1 MTLGSCMESP
11 SGSGQTGI
19 GIRGSSLMVREL
31 HLASAL
37 ESAFLVGTVGAGTTG
52 DTIGITTAFV
62 STITTTSHTAESSPT
77 ATTSIAAVDFM
88 TADFAVVASP
98 THGASAGRIT
108 DSTALVPVHSA
119 ALTMEESRE
128 GSPIADGRALAE
140 ASVEVVVSE
149 AAVFTGEAAVAGNSV
164 PLPETRLMIW
174 RKNSCAQTI

>member
-62 STITTTSHTAESSPT
+62 SPLTTTSINAEFSPT
-77 ATTSIAAVDFM
+77 ASTSVAAAHFM
-88 TADFAVVASP
+88 AADLAAVASP
-98 THGASAGRIT
+98 THGASALNLT
-108 DSTALVPVHSA
+108 DSMPSVPVHSPA
-119 ALTMEESRE
+119 
-128 GSPIADGRALAE
+128 
-140 ASVEVVVSE
+140 
-149 AAVFTGEAAVAGNSV
+149 
-164 PLPETRLMIW
+164 
-174 RKNSCAQTI
+174 

>member
-37 ESAFLVGTVGAGTTG
+37 ESAFLVGQVGAGKTG

-62 STITTTSHTAESSPT
+62 STITTTSHTAEFSPT
-77 ATTSIAAVDFM
+77 ATTSIAAADFM
-88 TADFAVVASP
+88 TADFAAVASP
-98 THGASAGRIT
+98 THGAS
-108 DSTALVPVHSA
+108 
-119 ALTMEESRE
+119 
-128 GSPIADGRALAE
+128 AE

-149 AAVFTGEAAVAGNSV
+149 AAVFAGEAAVAGNSV